1 MERNER
7 TRGMGG
13 LLCATAATAMLIT
26 GCAGVWSV
34 PEGSEPQFQRDAF
47 ACERDATAQ
56 SPAPRTTVT
65 KPAGAG
71 FVHPTADYT
80 MAPQGLH
87 DELGTASGSRAQR
100 AWLVDRCMEA
110 KGYRRQ

>member
-1 MERNER
+1 M
-7 TRGMGG
+7 
-13 LLCATAATAMLIT
+13 
-26 GCAGVWSV
+26 
-34 PEGSEPQFQRDAF
+34 
-47 ACERDATAQ
+47 
-56 SPAPRTTVT
+56 T

>member
-7 TRGMGG
+7 ARGMSG
-13 LLCATAATAMLIT
+13 LLCATAASAMLLT
-26 GCAGVWSV
+26 GCAGTWSV
-34 PEGSEPQFQRDAF
+34 PEGGGPQFRRDAF

-56 SPAPRTTVT
+56 SPAPRTTAT
-65 KPAGAG
+65 KPAPAG

-87 DELGTASGSRAQR
+87 DELGTGSGSRAQR

>member
-7 TRGMGG
+7 ARGLSG
-13 LLCATAATAMLIT
+13 LLCATAATTLLLT
-26 GCAGVWSV
+26 GCAGAWSV
-34 PEGSEPQFQRDAF
+34 PEGGEPQFQRDAL

-56 SPAPRTTVT
+56 SPAPRTST
-65 KPAGAG
+65 KMPAPAG

>member
-1 MERNER
+1 MERHGR
-7 TRGMGG
+7 ARWMGG
-13 LLCATAATAMLIT
+13 LLCAAAGTSMLLS
-26 GCAGVWSV
+26 GCASTWSI
-34 PEGSEPQFQRDAF
+34 PEGGEPQFQRDAF
-47 ACERDATAQ
+47 ACERDAEAQ
-56 SPAPRTTVT
+56 SPAPRTSA
-65 KPAGAG
+65 KMPAPAG

-80 MAPQGLH
+80 MAPQGLR